1 MNDFEHLEPL
11 DLGDGLRVE
20 TSPGWTALNIHD
32 DRYGLM
38 IAIKKKQALALRDYL
53 NKYFPP
59 RTSSDE
65 S

>member
-20 TSPGWTALNIHD
+20 RSPGWSALNMHD

-38 IAIKKKQALALRDYL
+38 IAMKREQALALRDYL
-53 NKYFPP
+53 NKHFPP
-59 RTSSDE
+59 RTGAE
-65 S
+65 P